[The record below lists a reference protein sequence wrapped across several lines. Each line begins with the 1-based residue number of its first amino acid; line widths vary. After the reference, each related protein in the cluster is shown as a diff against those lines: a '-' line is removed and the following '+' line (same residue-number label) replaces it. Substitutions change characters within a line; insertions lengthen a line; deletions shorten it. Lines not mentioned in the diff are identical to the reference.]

1 MIDTRFLDVIP
12 AIGAALSRPTR
23 RAVVAGA
30 CGAAALAAAP
40 GVAPLG
46 QDQAF
51 ASEGTR
57 AEQVVIYHTN
67 DVHGHLQG
75 DGSSAVGIDYVAA
88 LHASNP
94 NSLLVDAGDAT
105 QGMPVVSLSKGAF
118 AIELMN
124 AAGYDAM
131 CLGNHE
137 FDFGQEVLLTNAEAA
152 EFPMLSANVVRKDSG
167 DALLTGVGACGDGA
181 TAVLECGGRHIGVFG
196 ITTASTSHSTSP
208 ANVEGLQFEDEVET
222 ARRCIADLAAQG
234 VDAIVAL
241 CHLGDGPVSCRAV
254 DLAAELEPEE
264 AAMLCAIVDGHSH
277 TVENI
282 EVNGVLVAQTGCN
295 LANVGKLTLAF
306 DADGS
311 VSAIEELLDPEGV
324 AQATDPAPEVAEV
337 LAEVSAEQEALMAQM
352 LFDTPT
358 TLWAGW
364 LSESAISAPTR
375 AVETNLGDVVCDA
388 FRAAAGSYLEGEGL
402 ESMPV
407 VAVENG
413 GGIREAFARGM
424 VSMGNLVATFPFS
437 NTVVLKKITP
447 RVLRDLFEG
456 SFSSMVGQDEQTG
469 MLLQEAVSGGFLQM
483 AGCDVVCDPNAEAGA
498 RVQAITLEG
507 AAEPLDLADDETPL
521 LLVSNSYVMAG
532 GDSYAAVAGID
543 PMADLG
549 GELEIL
555 QNYLVELAG
564 DDNDT
569 ESPSLPLYAGTL
581 ERLQLRGGY
590 EPAGWVA
597 VVRLVDGS
605 GAALTGYAATLE
617 VDASERFDV
626 QSDENGLV
634 YLDVSDGPHAVC
646 LVGADGNDVVGPEH
660 YVNNYLGYGLV
671 EDELRSYPEIVVAG

>member
-1 MIDTRFLDVIP
+1 MIDTRFLDAIP
-12 AIGAALSRPTR
+12 AIGATLSRPTR

-30 CGAAALAAAP
+30 CGAAALAAAS
-40 GVAPLG
+40 GVVPLG
-46 QDQAF
+46 QGQAF
-51 ASEGTR
+51 ASEGAR

-88 LHASNP
+88 LHASAP

-105 QGMPVVSLSKGAF
+105 QGMPVVSLSKGAS

-167 DALLTGVGACGDGA
+167 AALLAGVGACGDGA

-311 VSAIEELLDPEGV
+311 VSAIEELLDPEAV

-388 FRAAAGSYLEGEGL
+388 FRAAAGAYLEGEGL

-413 GGIREAFARGM
+413 GDIREAFARGM

-437 NTVVLKKITP
+437 NTVVLKKVTP

-456 SFSSMVGQDEQTG
+456 SFSRMTGQDEQTG

-498 RVQAITLEG
+498 RVQSITLEG
-507 AAEPLDLADDETPL
+507 AAEPLDLGDDETPL

-564 DDNDT
+564 NDNDA

-605 GAALTGYAATLE
+605 GAALSGYAATLE

-646 LVGADGNDVVGPEH
+646 VVAADGSDVVGPEH

-671 EDELRSYPEIVVAG
+671 EDELRSYPEIVVEG

>member
-12 AIGAALSRPTR
+12 AIGATLSRPTR

-30 CGAAALAAAP
+30 CGAAGLAAAS
-40 GVAPLG
+40 GVVPLRQG
-46 QDQAF
+46 RAF
-51 ASEGTR
+51 ASEGAR
-57 AEQVVIYHTN
+57 ADQVVIYHTN

-88 LHASNP
+88 LHASAP

-105 QGMPVVSLSKGAF
+105 QGMPVVSLSKGAS

-167 DALLTGVGACGDGA
+167 DALLAGVGACGDGA
-181 TAVLECGGRHIGVFG
+181 TAVLECAGRHIGVFG

-222 ARRCIADLAAQG
+222 ARRCIADLASQG

-264 AAMLCAIVDGHSH
+264 ATMLCAIVDGHSH

-311 VSAIEELLDPEGV
+311 VSAIEELLDPETV

-388 FRAAAGSYLEGEGL
+388 FRAAAGAYLEGEGL

-456 SFSSMVGQDEQTG
+456 SFASMVGQDEQTG

-483 AGCDVVCDPNAEAGA
+483 AGCDVVCDPNAEVGA

-564 DDNDT
+564 DDNDA

-605 GAALTGYAATLE
+605 GAALPGYAATLE

-646 LVGADGNDVVGPEH
+646 LIAADGNDVVGPEH

>member
-12 AIGAALSRPTR
+12 AIGATLSRPTR

-30 CGAAALAAAP
+30 CGAAALAAAS
-40 GVAPLG
+40 GVVPLG
-46 QDQAF
+46 QGQAF
-51 ASEGTR
+51 ASEGAR
-57 AEQVVIYHTN
+57 ADQVVIYHTN

-75 DGSSAVGIDYVAA
+75 DGSSAVGIDYVAG
-88 LHASNP
+88 LHASTP

-105 QGMPVVSLSKGAF
+105 QGMPVVSLSKGAS

-152 EFPMLSANVVRKDSG
+152 EFPMLGANVVRTESG
-167 DALLTGVGACGDGA
+167 DALLAGVGACGDGA

-311 VSAIEELLDPEGV
+311 VSAIEELLDPETV
-324 AQATDPAPEVAEV
+324 AQAADPAPEVAEV

-388 FRAAAGSYLEGEGL
+388 FRAAAGAYLEGEGL

-456 SFSSMVGQDEQTG
+456 SFASMMGQDEQTG

-483 AGCDVVCDPNAEAGA
+483 AGCDVVCDPNAEMGA

-507 AAEPLDLADDETPL
+507 AAEPLDLGDDETPL

-564 DDNDT
+564 DDNDA

-605 GAALTGYAATLE
+605 GAALPGYAATLE

-646 LVGADGNDVVGPEH
+646 LVAADGGDVVGPEH

>member
-483 AGCDVVCDPNAEAGA
+483 AGCDVVCDPNAEAGT

>member
-1 MIDTRFLDVIP
+1 MTDTRFLNVAP
-12 AIGAALSRPTR
+12 AIRTPLAAPTR

-30 CGAAALAAAP
+30 CGAAALVAAC
-40 GVAPLG
+40 GVALPG
-46 QDQAF
+46 GEQAF
-51 ASEGTR
+51 ASQETR
-57 AEQVVIYHTN
+57 AEKVVIFHTN

-88 LHASNP
+88 LHASTL

-105 QGMPVVSLSKGAF
+105 QGMPVVSLSKGAS

-167 DALLTGVGACGDGA
+167 DALLAGVGACGNGA
-181 TAVLECGGRHIGVFG
+181 TAVLECAGRHIGVFG

-222 ARRCIADLAAQG
+222 ARRCIAELAAQG

-264 AAMLCAIVDGHSH
+264 AAKLCAIVDGHSH

-282 EVNGVLVAQTGCN
+282 EVNGVLVVQTGCN

-311 VSAIEELLDPEGV
+311 VSAIEELLDPETV
-324 AQATDPAPEVAEV
+324 AQAVEPASEVTEV
-337 LAEVSAEQEALMAQM
+337 LAEVSAEQDALMAQV

-388 FRAAAGSYLEGEGL
+388 FRAAAATYLEGEGL

-456 SFSSMVGQDEQTG
+456 SFFGMTGQDAQTG

-521 LLVSNSYVMAG
+521 LLVSNSYVMSG

-555 QNYLVELAG
+555 QNYLVELTG
-564 DDNDT
+564 DDNDA

-597 VVRLVDGS
+597 VVLLVDAS
-605 GAALTGYAATLE
+605 GVALPGCAATLE

-646 LVGADGNDVVGPEH
+646 LVAADGSDVVGPEH

-671 EDELRSYPEIVVAG
+671 EDDLRSYPEIVVEG

>member
-12 AIGAALSRPTR
+12 AIGATLSRPTR

-30 CGAAALAAAP
+30 CGAAALAAAS

-46 QDQAF
+46 QGRAF
-51 ASEGTR
+51 ASEGAR

-105 QGMPVVSLSKGAF
+105 QGMPVVSLSKGAS

-152 EFPMLSANVVRKDSG
+152 EFPMLSANIVRKDSG
-167 DALLTGVGACGDGA
+167 DALLAGVGACGDGA
-181 TAVLECGGRHIGVFG
+181 ITVLECAGRHIGVFG

-264 AAMLCAIVDGHSH
+264 AAKLCAIVDGHSH

-311 VSAIEELLDPEGV
+311 VSAIEELLDPETV

-337 LAEVSAEQEALMAQM
+337 LAEVSAEQEALMVQM

-388 FRAAAGSYLEGEGL
+388 FRAAAGAYLEGEGL

-456 SFSSMVGQDEQTG
+456 SFSSMAGQDEQTG

-498 RVQAITLEG
+498 RVQATTLEG

-543 PMADLG
+543 SMADLG

-564 DDNDT
+564 DDNDA

-581 ERLQLRGGY
+581 ERLQLCGGY

-605 GAALTGYAATLE
+605 GAALPGYAATLE

-634 YLDVSDGPHAVC
+634 YLDVSDGLHAVC
-646 LVGADGNDVVGPEH
+646 LVATDGGDVVGPEH

>member
-1 MIDTRFLDVIP
+1 M
-12 AIGAALSRPTR
+12 
-23 RAVVAGA
+23 
-30 CGAAALAAAP
+30 
-40 GVAPLG
+40 
-46 QDQAF
+46 
-51 ASEGTR
+51 
-57 AEQVVIYHTN
+57 
-67 DVHGHLQG
+67 
-75 DGSSAVGIDYVAA
+75 
-88 LHASNP
+88 
-94 NSLLVDAGDAT
+94 
-105 QGMPVVSLSKGAF
+105 
-118 AIELMN
+118 
-124 AAGYDAM
+124 
-131 CLGNHE
+131 
-137 FDFGQEVLLTNAEAA
+137 
-152 EFPMLSANVVRKDSG
+152 
-167 DALLTGVGACGDGA
+167 
-181 TAVLECGGRHIGVFG
+181 
-196 ITTASTSHSTSP
+196 
-208 ANVEGLQFEDEVET
+208 EGLQFEDEVET

-311 VSAIEELLDPEGV
+311 VSAIEELLDPETV

-388 FRAAAGSYLEGEGL
+388 FRAAAGAYLEGEGL
-402 ESMPV
+402 ESIPV

-456 SFSSMVGQDEQTG
+456 SFSSMAGQDEQTG

-483 AGCDVVCDPNAEAGA
+483 AGCDVVCDPNAEAGT

-555 QNYLVELAG
+555 QSYLVELAG
-564 DDNDT
+564 DDNDAD
-569 ESPSLPLYAGTL
+569 SPSLPLYAGTL

-590 EPAGWVA
+590 EPASWVA

-605 GAALTGYAATLE
+605 GTALPGYAATLE
-617 VDASERFDV
+617 VDASEHFDV

-646 LVGADGNDVVGPEH
+646 LVAADGNDVVGPEH

>member
-12 AIGAALSRPTR
+12 AIGATLSRPTR

-30 CGAAALAAAP
+30 CGAAALVAAS

-46 QDQAF
+46 RGRAF
-51 ASEGTR
+51 ASESAR
-57 AEQVVIYHTN
+57 ADQVVIYHTN

-88 LHASNP
+88 LHASTP

-105 QGMPVVSLSKGAF
+105 QGMPVVSLSKGAS

-137 FDFGQEVLLTNAEAA
+137 FDFGQEVLRTNAEAA
-152 EFPMLSANVVRKDSG
+152 EFPMLSANVVRKDSAE
-167 DALLTGVGACGDGA
+167 ALLVGVGACGDGA

-222 ARRCIADLAAQG
+222 ARCCIADLAAQG

-264 AAMLCAIVDGHSH
+264 AAKLCAIVDGHSH

-282 EVNGVLVAQTGCN
+282 EVNGVLVVQTGCN

-311 VSAIEELLDPEGV
+311 VSAIEELLDPEAV
-324 AQATDPAPEVAEV
+324 AQAVEPASEVTEV
-337 LAEVSAEQEALMAQM
+337 LAEVSAEQDALMAQT

-388 FRAAAGSYLEGEGL
+388 FRAAAGAYLEGEGL

-456 SFSSMVGQDEQTG
+456 SFFSMTGQDAQTG

-507 AAEPLDLADDETPL
+507 AVEPLDLADDETPL

-555 QNYLVELAG
+555 QNYLLELAG
-564 DDNDT
+564 DDNDA
-569 ESPSLPLYAGTL
+569 EFPSLPLYAGTL

-605 GAALTGYAATLE
+605 GVALPGCAATLE
-617 VDASERFDV
+617 VDASERVDV
-626 QSDENGLV
+626 QADENGLV

-646 LVGADGNDVVGPEH
+646 LVAADGADVAGPEH
-660 YVNNYLGYGLV
+660 YLNNYLGYGLV
-671 EDELRSYPEIVVAG
+671 EDDLRSYPEIVVEG

>member
-12 AIGAALSRPTR
+12 AIGATLSRPTR

-30 CGAAALAAAP
+30 CGAAALAAAS

-46 QDQAF
+46 QGQAF
-51 ASEGTR
+51 ASEGAR
-57 AEQVVIYHTN
+57 ADQVVIYHTN

-88 LHASNP
+88 LHASTP

-105 QGMPVVSLSKGAF
+105 QGMPVVSLSKGAS

-167 DALLTGVGACGDGA
+167 DALLSGVGACGDGA

-208 ANVEGLQFEDEVET
+208 ANVEGLQFEDEVEA

-311 VSAIEELLDPEGV
+311 VFAIEELLDPETV
-324 AQATDPAPEVAEV
+324 AQAADPAPEVAEV

-388 FRAAAGSYLEGEGL
+388 FRAAAGAYLEGEGL

-456 SFSSMVGQDEQTG
+456 SFSGMAGQDAQTG
-469 MLLQEAVSGGFLQM
+469 MLLQESVSGGFLQM
-483 AGCDVVCDPNAEAGA
+483 AGCDVVCDPNAEVGA
-498 RVQAITLEG
+498 RVQSITLEG
-507 AAEPLDLADDETPL
+507 AADPLDLADDETPL

-564 DDNDT
+564 DGNDA
-569 ESPSLPLYAGTL
+569 EPASLPLYAGTL

-605 GAALTGYAATLE
+605 GAALPGYAATLE
-617 VDASERFDV
+617 VDASKRFDV

-634 YLDVSDGPHAVC
+634 YLDVSDGSHAVC
-646 LVGADGNDVVGPEH
+646 LVASDGGDVVGPEH

-671 EDELRSYPEIVVAG
+671 EDELRSYPEIVVEG

>member
-12 AIGAALSRPTR
+12 AIGATLSRPTR

-30 CGAAALAAAP
+30 CGAAALSAAS

-46 QDQAF
+46 RGQAL
-51 ASEGTR
+51 ASEGAR
-57 AEQVVIYHTN
+57 ADQVVIYHTN

-88 LHASNP
+88 LHASAP

-105 QGMPVVSLSKGAF
+105 QGMPAVSLSKGAS

-167 DALLTGVGACGDGA
+167 DALLAGVGACGDGA
-181 TAVLECGGRHIGVFG
+181 TAVLECAGRHIGVFG

-277 TVENI
+277 TVENV

-311 VSAIEELLDPEGV
+311 VSAIEELLDPEAV

-388 FRAAAGSYLEGEGL
+388 FRAAAGAYLEGEGL

-424 VSMGNLVATFPFS
+424 ISMGNLVATFPFS

-456 SFSSMVGQDEQTG
+456 SFASMVGQDAQTG

-483 AGCDVVCDPNAEAGA
+483 AGCDVVCDPNAEMGA

-597 VVRLVDGS
+597 VVRLVDAS
-605 GAALTGYAATLE
+605 GAALPGCAVTLE

-646 LVGADGNDVVGPEH
+646 LVAAGGNDVVGPEH

>member
-1 MIDTRFLDVIP
+1 MIDTRFLNVIP
-12 AIGAALSRPTR
+12 AIGATLSRPTR

-30 CGAAALAAAP
+30 CGAAALAAAS

-46 QDQAF
+46 QGQAF
-51 ASEGTR
+51 ASEGAR
-57 AEQVVIYHTN
+57 ADQVVIYHTN

-88 LHASNP
+88 LHASAP

-105 QGMPVVSLSKGAF
+105 QGMPVVSLSKGAS
-118 AIELMN
+118 AIELMS

-167 DALLTGVGACGDGA
+167 DALLAGVGACGDGA
-181 TAVLECGGRHIGVFG
+181 TAVLECAGRHIGVFG

-295 LANVGKLTLAF
+295 LANIGKLTLAF

-311 VSAIEELLDPEGV
+311 VSAIEELLDPETV

-337 LAEVSAEQEALMAQM
+337 LAEVSVEQEALMAQM

-388 FRAAAGSYLEGEGL
+388 FRAAAGAYLEDEGL

-456 SFSSMVGQDEQTG
+456 SFASMMGQDEQTG

-498 RVQAITLEG
+498 RVQTITLEG

-605 GAALTGYAATLE
+605 GAALPGYAATLE

-626 QSDENGLV
+626 QSDDNGLV
-634 YLDVSDGPHAVC
+634 YLDVSDGSHAVC
-646 LVGADGNDVVGPEH
+646 LVAADGGDVVGPEH

>member
-12 AIGAALSRPTR
+12 AIGATLSRPTR

-30 CGAAALAAAP
+30 CGAAALAAAS
-40 GVAPLG
+40 GVVPLG
-46 QDQAF
+46 QGQAF
-51 ASEGTR
+51 ASEGPR
-57 AEQVVIYHTN
+57 ADQVVIYHTN

-88 LHASNP
+88 LHASIP

-105 QGMPVVSLSKGAF
+105 QGMPVVSLSKGAS

-137 FDFGQEVLLTNAEAA
+137 FDFGQEVLLTNAAA
-152 EFPMLSANVVRKDSG
+152 AGFPMLSANVVRKDSG
-167 DALLTGVGACGDGA
+167 DALLAGVGACGDGA

-208 ANVEGLQFEDEVET
+208 ANVEGLQFDDEVET

-311 VSAIEELLDPEGV
+311 VSAIEELLDPETV
-324 AQATDPAPEVAEV
+324 AQAADPAPEVAEV
-337 LAEVSAEQEALMAQM
+337 LAEVSAEQEALMTQM

-507 AAEPLDLADDETPL
+507 AAEPLDLGDDETPL

-555 QNYLVELAG
+555 QNYLVELAD
-564 DDNDT
+564 DDNDA

-597 VVRLVDGS
+597 VVRLIDGS
-605 GAALTGYAATLE
+605 GAALPGYAATLE

-634 YLDVSDGPHAVC
+634 YLDVSDGSHAVC
-646 LVGADGNDVVGPEH
+646 LVAADGGDVVRPEH

>member
-1 MIDTRFLDVIP
+1 MTDTRFLNTVP
-12 AIGAALSRPTR
+12 VIGASLAAPTR

-30 CGAAALAAAP
+30 CGAAALAAVSGAALP
-40 GVAPLG
+40 GG
-46 QDQAF
+46 EQAF
-51 ASEGTR
+51 ASQEAR
-57 AEQVVIYHTN
+57 AEKVVIFHTN

-75 DGSSAVGIDYVAA
+75 DGTSAVGIDYVAA
-88 LHASNP
+88 LHASMP
-94 NSLLVDAGDAT
+94 DSLLVDAGDAT
-105 QGMPVVSLSKGAF
+105 QGMPVVSLSKGAS

-137 FDFGQEVLLTNAEAA
+137 FDFGQDVLLANAEAA
-152 EFPMLSANVVRKDSG
+152 EFPLLSANALRQNTG
-167 DALLTGVGACGDGA
+167 EALLAGVGASGDGA
-181 TAVLECGGRHIGVFG
+181 CAVLECAGRRIGVFG

-222 ARRCIADLAAQG
+222 ARRCIADLAAQE

-264 AAMLCAIVDGHSH
+264 AAKLSAIVDGHSH
-277 TVENI
+277 TVENV
-282 EVNGVLVAQTGCN
+282 EVNGVLVVQTGCN

-306 DADGS
+306 DPDGS
-311 VSAIEELLDPEGV
+311 VSAVEELLDAETV
-324 AQATDPAPEVAEV
+324 AQLVEPDAAVAEV
-337 LAEVSAEQEALMAQM
+337 LTEVSAEQEALMAQM

-388 FRAAAGSYLEGEGL
+388 FRAAAGAYLEGEGL

-483 AGCDVVCDPNAEAGA
+483 AGCDVVCDPNAEVGA

-507 AAEPLDLADDETPL
+507 AAEPLDLGDDETPL
-521 LLVSNSYVMAG
+521 LLVSNSYVMVG

-590 EPAGWVA
+590 EPASWVV

-605 GAALTGYAATLE
+605 GTALPGYAATLE

-634 YLDVSDGPHAVC
+634 YLDVSDGAHAVC
-646 LVGADGNDVVGPEH
+646 LVAADGGDVVGPEH

>member
-12 AIGAALSRPTR
+12 ALGATLSRPTR

-30 CGAAALAAAP
+30 CGAAALAAAS

-46 QDQAF
+46 QGRAF
-51 ASEGTR
+51 ASEGAR
-57 AEQVVIYHTN
+57 ADQVVIYHTN

-88 LHASNP
+88 LHASTP

-105 QGMPVVSLSKGAF
+105 QGMPVVSLSKGAS

-152 EFPMLSANVVRKDSG
+152 EFPMLSANVVLKDSG
-167 DALLTGVGACGDGA
+167 DALLAGVGACGDGT
-181 TAVLECGGRHIGVFG
+181 TAVLECAGRHIGVFG

-208 ANVEGLQFEDEVET
+208 ANVEGLQFEDEVES

-277 TVENI
+277 TVENV

-311 VSAIEELLDPEGV
+311 VSAIEELLDPETV

-388 FRAAAGSYLEGEGL
+388 FRAAAGAYLEGEGL
-402 ESMPV
+402 ESIPV

-456 SFSSMVGQDEQTG
+456 SFSSMAGQDEQTG

-483 AGCDVVCDPNAEAGA
+483 AGCDVVCDPNAEAGT

-555 QNYLVELAG
+555 QSYLVELAG
-564 DDNDT
+564 DDNDAD
-569 ESPSLPLYAGTL
+569 SPSLPLYAGTL

-605 GAALTGYAATLE
+605 GAALPGYAATLE

-646 LVGADGNDVVGPEH
+646 LVAADGGDVVGPEH

>member
-12 AIGAALSRPTR
+12 AIGATLSRPTR

-30 CGAAALAAAP
+30 CGAAALAAAS

-46 QDQAF
+46 QGQVLAGES
-51 ASEGTR
+51 AR
-57 AEQVVIYHTN
+57 ADQVVIYHTN

-88 LHASNP
+88 LHASTP

-105 QGMPVVSLSKGAF
+105 QGMPVVSLSKGAS

-167 DALLTGVGACGDGA
+167 DALLVGVGACGDGA

-222 ARRCIADLAAQG
+222 ARCCIAELAAQG
-234 VDAIVAL
+234 VDVIVAL

-264 AAMLCAIVDGHSH
+264 AAKLCAIVDGHSH

-311 VSAIEELLDPEGV
+311 VSAIEELLDPETV

-388 FRAAAGSYLEGEGL
+388 FRAAAGAYLEGEGL

-456 SFSSMVGQDEQTG
+456 SFASMVGQDAQTG
-469 MLLQEAVSGGFLQM
+469 MLLQETVSGGFLQM

-532 GDSYAAVAGID
+532 GDSYAAVADID

-555 QNYLVELAG
+555 QNYLAEIAG
-564 DDNDT
+564 DDNDA

-605 GAALTGYAATLE
+605 GAALSGCAVTLE

-646 LVGADGNDVVGPEH
+646 LVAADGSDVVEPEH

-671 EDELRSYPEIVVAG
+671 EDELRSYPEIVVEG

>member
-1 MIDTRFLDVIP
+1 M
-12 AIGAALSRPTR
+12 
-23 RAVVAGA
+23 
-30 CGAAALAAAP
+30 
-40 GVAPLG
+40 
-46 QDQAF
+46 
-51 ASEGTR
+51 
-57 AEQVVIYHTN
+57 
-67 DVHGHLQG
+67 
-75 DGSSAVGIDYVAA
+75 
-88 LHASNP
+88 
-94 NSLLVDAGDAT
+94 
-105 QGMPVVSLSKGAF
+105 
-118 AIELMN
+118 
-124 AAGYDAM
+124 
-131 CLGNHE
+131 
-137 FDFGQEVLLTNAEAA
+137 
-152 EFPMLSANVVRKDSG
+152 
-167 DALLTGVGACGDGA
+167 GACGDGA
-181 TAVLECGGRHIGVFG
+181 TAVLECAGRHIGVFG

-222 ARRCIADLAAQG
+222 ARRCIAGLAAQG

-282 EVNGVLVAQTGCN
+282 EVNGVLIAQTGCN

-311 VSAIEELLDPEGV
+311 VSAIEELLDPETV

-388 FRAAAGSYLEGEGL
+388 FRAAAGAYLEGEGL

-413 GGIREAFARGM
+413 GGIREAFARGV

-456 SFSSMVGQDEQTG
+456 SFASMAGQDEQTG
-469 MLLQEAVSGGFLQM
+469 MLLQESVSGGFLQM

-532 GDSYAAVAGID
+532 GDSYAAVAGIE

-605 GAALTGYAATLE
+605 GAALPGYAATLE
-617 VDASERFDV
+617 VDASERLDV
-626 QSDENGLV
+626 QSDENGLA

-646 LVGADGNDVVGPEH
+646 LVAADGNDVVGPEH
-660 YVNNYLGYGLV
+660 YMNNYLGYGLV
-671 EDELRSYPEIVVAG
+671 EDDLRSYPEIVVEG

>member
-1 MIDTRFLDVIP
+1 MINTRFLDVIP
-12 AIGAALSRPTR
+12 AIGATLSRPTR
-23 RAVVAGA
+23 RAVVVGA
-30 CGAAALAAAP
+30 CGAAALAAAS
-40 GVAPLG
+40 GVVPLG
-46 QDQAF
+46 QGQAF
-51 ASEGTR
+51 ASEGAR

-88 LHASNP
+88 LHASTP

-105 QGMPVVSLSKGAF
+105 QGMPVVSLSKGAS

-167 DALLTGVGACGDGA
+167 DALLAGVGACGDGA
-181 TAVLECGGRHIGVFG
+181 TAVLECAGHHIGVFG
-196 ITTASTSHSTSP
+196 ITTASTSHSISP

-222 ARRCIADLAAQG
+222 ARRCIADLASQG

-277 TVENI
+277 TVENV

-311 VSAIEELLDPEGV
+311 VSAIEELLDPETV
-324 AQATDPAPEVAEV
+324 AQATDPASEVAEV

-437 NTVVLKKITP
+437 NTVVLKKVTP

-507 AAEPLDLADDETPL
+507 AAEPLDLVDDETPL

-564 DDNDT
+564 DDNDA

-605 GAALTGYAATLE
+605 GAALSGYAATLE
-617 VDASERFDV
+617 MDASERFDV

-646 LVGADGNDVVGPEH
+646 LVAADGGDVVGPEH

>member
-12 AIGAALSRPTR
+12 AIGATLSRPTR

-30 CGAAALAAAP
+30 CGAAALAAAS

-46 QDQAF
+46 QGQVLAGES
-51 ASEGTR
+51 AR
-57 AEQVVIYHTN
+57 ADQVVIYHTN
-67 DVHGHLQG
+67 DVHGNLQG

-88 LHASNP
+88 LHASTP

-105 QGMPVVSLSKGAF
+105 QGMPVVSLSKGAS

-137 FDFGQEVLLTNAEAA
+137 FDFGQDVLLANAEAA
-152 EFPMLSANVVRKDSG
+152 EFPLLSANTLRQDTG
-167 DALLTGVGACGDGA
+167 ETLLAGVGVCGNGA
-181 TAVLECGGRHIGVFG
+181 TAVLECAGRHIGVFG

-222 ARRCIADLAAQG
+222 ARRCIAELAAQG

-264 AAMLCAIVDGHSH
+264 AALLCAIVDGHSH

-282 EVNGVLVAQTGCN
+282 EVNGVLVVQTGCN

-311 VSAIEELLDPEGV
+311 VSAVEELLDAEAV
-324 AQATDPAPEVAEV
+324 AQLVEPDAAVAEV
-337 LAEVSAEQEALMAQM
+337 LSEVSAEQDALMAQV

-388 FRAAAGSYLEGEGL
+388 FRAAAATYLEGEGL
-402 ESMPV
+402 SSMPV
-407 VAVENG
+407 VAIENG

-456 SFSSMVGQDEQTG
+456 SFFSMTGQDEQTG

-498 RVQAITLEG
+498 RVQAIMLEG
-507 AAEPLDLADDETPL
+507 TAEPLDLADDETPL

-532 GDSYAAVAGID
+532 GDSYAAVAGVD

-555 QNYLVELAG
+555 QNYLVELTG
-564 DDNDT
+564 DDNDA

-597 VVRLVDGS
+597 VVRLVDAS
-605 GAALTGYAATLE
+605 GAALPGCAATLE

-646 LVGADGNDVVGPEH
+646 LVGADESDVVGPEH
-660 YVNNYLGYGLV
+660 YVNNYLGYGLI

>member
-12 AIGAALSRPTR
+12 AIGATLSRPTR

-30 CGAAALAAAP
+30 CGAAALAAAS
-40 GVAPLG
+40 GVVPLG
-46 QDQAF
+46 RGRAF
-51 ASEGTR
+51 ASESAR
-57 AEQVVIYHTN
+57 ADQVVIYHTN

-88 LHASNP
+88 LHASTP

-105 QGMPVVSLSKGAF
+105 QGMPVVSLSKGAS

-137 FDFGQEVLLTNAEAA
+137 FDFGQEVLRTNAEAA
-152 EFPMLSANVVRKDSG
+152 EFPMLSANVVRKDSAE
-167 DALLTGVGACGDGA
+167 ALLAGVGACGNGA

-222 ARRCIADLAAQG
+222 ARCCIADLAAQG

-264 AAMLCAIVDGHSH
+264 AAKLCAIVDGHSH

-282 EVNGVLVAQTGCN
+282 EVNGVLVVQTGCN

-311 VSAIEELLDPEGV
+311 VSAIEELLDPEAV

-337 LAEVSAEQEALMAQM
+337 LAEVSAEQDALMAQM

-388 FRAAAGSYLEGEGL
+388 FRAAAGAYLEGEGL

-456 SFSSMVGQDEQTG
+456 SFFSMTGQDAQTG

-555 QNYLVELAG
+555 QNYLLELAG
-564 DDNDT
+564 DDNDA
-569 ESPSLPLYAGTL
+569 EFPSLPLYAGTL
-581 ERLQLRGGY
+581 ERLQLCGGY

-605 GAALTGYAATLE
+605 GVALPGCAATLE
-617 VDASERFDV
+617 VDASERVDV
-626 QSDENGLV
+626 QADENGLV

-646 LVGADGNDVVGPEH
+646 LVAADGADVAGPEH
-660 YVNNYLGYGLV
+660 YLNNYLGYGLV
-671 EDELRSYPEIVVAG
+671 EDDLRSYPEIVVEG

>member
-12 AIGAALSRPTR
+12 AIGATLSRPTR

-30 CGAAALAAAP
+30 CGAAAS

-46 QDQAF
+46 RGRAL
-51 ASEGTR
+51 AGEGAR
-57 AEQVVIYHTN
+57 ADQVVIYHTN

-75 DGSSAVGIDYVAA
+75 DGSSAVGIDYVAG
-88 LHASNP
+88 LHASTP

-105 QGMPVVSLSKGAF
+105 QGMPVVSLSKGAS

-137 FDFGQEVLLTNAEAA
+137 FDFGQEVLLTNVEAA
-152 EFPMLSANVVRKDSG
+152 EFPMLGANVVRTESG
-167 DALLTGVGACGDGA
+167 DALLAGVGACGDGA

-241 CHLGDGPVSCRAV
+241 CHLGDGPVSCCAV

-311 VSAIEELLDPEGV
+311 VSAIEELLDPETV

-388 FRAAAGSYLEGEGL
+388 FRAAAGAYLEGEGL

-437 NTVVLKKITP
+437 NTVVLKKVTP

-456 SFSSMVGQDEQTG
+456 SFSSMTGQDEQTG

-498 RVQAITLEG
+498 RVQTITLEG

-564 DDNDT
+564 DDNDA

-597 VVRLVDGS
+597 VVRLVDRS
-605 GAALTGYAATLE
+605 GAALPGSAATLE

-634 YLDVSDGPHAVC
+634 YLDVSDGSHAVC
-646 LVGADGNDVVGPEH
+646 LVAADGGDVVGPEH

>member
-1 MIDTRFLDVIP
+1 MIDTRLLDVIP
-12 AIGAALSRPTR
+12 AIGATLTRPTR

-30 CGAAALAAAP
+30 CGAAALAAAS

-46 QDQAF
+46 QGQAV
-51 ASEGTR
+51 ASEGAR
-57 AEQVVIYHTN
+57 ADQVVIYHTN

-88 LHASNP
+88 LHASAP

-105 QGMPVVSLSKGAF
+105 QGMPVVSLSKGAS

-167 DALLTGVGACGDGA
+167 DALLAGVGACGDGA
-181 TAVLECGGRHIGVFG
+181 TAVLECTGRHIGVFG

-208 ANVEGLQFEDEVET
+208 ANVEGLQFEDEVE
-222 ARRCIADLAAQG
+222 AAQRCIADLAAQG

-282 EVNGVLVAQTGCN
+282 EANGVLVAQTGCN

-306 DADGS
+306 DDDGS
-311 VSAIEELLDPEGV
+311 VSAIEELLDPETV

-388 FRAAAGSYLEGEGL
+388 FRAAAGAYLEGEGL

-437 NTVVLKKITP
+437 NTVVLKKVTP

-456 SFSSMVGQDEQTG
+456 SFSSMAGQDEQTG

-507 AAEPLDLADDETPL
+507 AAEPLDLGDDETPL

-564 DDNDT
+564 DDNDA

-597 VVRLVDGS
+597 VARLVDGS
-605 GAALTGYAATLE
+605 GAALPGYAATLE

-634 YLDVSDGPHAVC
+634 YLDVSDGSHAVC
-646 LVGADGNDVVGPEH
+646 LVAADGGDVVGPEH

>member
-1 MIDTRFLDVIP
+1 MTDNRFLDVIP
-12 AIGAALSRPTR
+12 AIGATLSRPTR

-30 CGAAALAAAP
+30 CGAAALAAAS

-46 QDQAF
+46 RGQVLAGES
-51 ASEGTR
+51 AR
-57 AEQVVIYHTN
+57 ADQVVIYHTN

-88 LHASNP
+88 LHASTP
-94 NSLLVDAGDAT
+94 NSLLVDAGDVT
-105 QGMPVVSLSKGAF
+105 QGMPVVSLSKGAS

-167 DALLTGVGACGDGA
+167 DALLVGVGACGDGA

-222 ARRCIADLAAQG
+222 ARCCIADLAAQG

-264 AAMLCAIVDGHSH
+264 AAKLCAIVDGHSH

-311 VSAIEELLDPEGV
+311 VSAIEELLDPETV
-324 AQATDPAPEVAEV
+324 AQATDPAPEVTEV
-337 LAEVSAEQEALMAQM
+337 LAEVSAEQDALMAQT

-388 FRAAAGSYLEGEGL
+388 FRAAAGAYLEGEGL

-437 NTVVLKKITP
+437 NTVVLKKVTP
-447 RVLRDLFEG
+447 RVLHDLFEG
-456 SFSSMVGQDEQTG
+456 SFSGMAGQDPQTG
-469 MLLQEAVSGGFLQM
+469 MLLQESGSGGFLQM

-507 AAEPLDLADDETPL
+507 AAEPLDLADNETPL

-555 QNYLVELAG
+555 QSYLVELAG
-564 DDNDT
+564 DDNGA
-569 ESPSLPLYAGTL
+569 EFPSLPLYAGTL

-597 VVRLVDGS
+597 VVRLVDES
-605 GAALTGYAATLE
+605 GVALPGCAATLE
-617 VDASERFDV
+617 VDASERVDV
-626 QSDENGLV
+626 QADENGLV

-646 LVGADGNDVVGPEH
+646 LVAADGSDVVGPEH

>member
-12 AIGAALSRPTR
+12 AIGATLSRPTR

-30 CGAAALAAAP
+30 CGAAALA
-40 GVAPLG
+40 VASDTVPLG
-46 QDQAF
+46 RERAF

-88 LHASNP
+88 LHASTP

-105 QGMPVVSLSKGAF
+105 QGMPVVSLSKGAS

-167 DALLTGVGACGDGA
+167 DALLVGVGACGDGA
-181 TAVLECGGRHIGVFG
+181 TAVLECAGRHIGVFG

-222 ARRCIADLAAQG
+222 ARCCIADLAAQG

-264 AAMLCAIVDGHSH
+264 AAKLCAIVDGHSH

-311 VSAIEELLDPEGV
+311 VSAIEELLDPETV
-324 AQATDPAPEVAEV
+324 AQATDPAPEVTEV
-337 LAEVSAEQEALMAQM
+337 LAEVSAEQEALMAQV

-388 FRAAAGSYLEGEGL
+388 FRAAAGAYLEGEGL

-437 NTVVLKKITP
+437 NTVVLKKVTP
-447 RVLRDLFEG
+447 RVLRDLFEE
-456 SFSSMVGQDEQTG
+456 SFSGMAGQDPQTG
-469 MLLQEAVSGGFLQM
+469 MLLQESVSGGFLQT
-483 AGCDVVCDPNAEAGA
+483 AGCDVVCNPNAEAGA

-564 DDNDT
+564 DDNDA
-569 ESPSLPLYAGTL
+569 EFPSLPLYAGTL

-597 VVRLVDGS
+597 VVRLVDAS
-605 GAALTGYAATLE
+605 GAALPGCAATLE

-646 LVGADGNDVVGPEH
+646 LAAADGSDVAGPEH
-660 YVNNYLGYGLV
+660 YVNNYLGYGLI

>member
-12 AIGAALSRPTR
+12 AIGATLSRPTR

-30 CGAAALAAAP
+30 CGAAALAAAS

-51 ASEGTR
+51 ASEEAR
-57 AEQVVIYHTN
+57 ADQVVIYHTN

-88 LHASNP
+88 LHASTP

-105 QGMPVVSLSKGAF
+105 QGMPVVSLSKGAS

-167 DALLTGVGACGDGA
+167 DALLAGVGACGDGA
-181 TAVLECGGRHIGVFG
+181 TAVLECAGRHIGVFG
-196 ITTASTSHSTSP
+196 ITTTSTSHSTSP
-208 ANVEGLQFEDEVET
+208 ANVEGLQFEDEVEA
-222 ARRCIADLAAQG
+222 ARCCIADLASQG

-264 AAMLCAIVDGHSH
+264 AAMLCTIVDGHSH
-277 TVENI
+277 TVENV

-311 VSAIEELLDPEGV
+311 VSAIEELLDPETV
-324 AQATDPAPEVAEV
+324 AQATDPASEVAEV

-437 NTVVLKKITP
+437 NTVVLKKVTP

-507 AAEPLDLADDETPL
+507 AAEPLDLVDDETPL

-605 GAALTGYAATLE
+605 GAALPGYAATLE
-617 VDASERFDV
+617 VDASERYDV

-646 LVGADGNDVVGPEH
+646 LVATDGNDVVGPEH

-671 EDELRSYPEIVVAG
+671 EDDLRSYPEIMVAG